1 MFLDYG
7 ELGCAE
13 HCRTVGYERVVLRAS
28 AKRSAWERKRSLPNK
43 NNFDDGGNEHLQK
56 VEAHQINFDKGGNR
70 FCKKVATDHFFLS

>member
-56 VEAHQINFDKGGNR
+56 VEAHQINFDKGGTVFAKR
-70 FCKKVATDHFFLS
+70 LLQTIFFLS

>member
-56 VEAHQINFDKGGNR
+56 VEAHQINFDKGGKPFLQKGCYR
-70 FCKKVATDHFFLS
+70 PFFF